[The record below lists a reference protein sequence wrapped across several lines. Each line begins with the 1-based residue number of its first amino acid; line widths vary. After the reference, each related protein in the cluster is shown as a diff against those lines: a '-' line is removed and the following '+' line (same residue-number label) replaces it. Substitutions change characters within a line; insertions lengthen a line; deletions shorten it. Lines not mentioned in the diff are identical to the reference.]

1 LWVLEV
7 RSPRRSSVALPCLI
21 SFGNSS
27 TVIFVGHDV
36 FF

>member
-1 LWVLEV
+1 LKV
-7 RSPRRSSVALPCLI
+7 RSPRRSSVALPCFI

-27 TVIFVGHDV
+27 VMIFTGHDV

>member
-1 LWVLEV
+1 LKV
-7 RSPRRSSVALPCLI
+7 RSPCCSSVALPCLI

-27 TVIFVGHDV
+27 TMIFIGHDV